1 MRYVITGLLLLMGMV
16 FFFVFITAC
25 APGQTMTRAGN
36 HEGRAAQ
43 QKGAA
48 DDMDFSYDEAGES
61 SWDDYEAQPRKT
73 SSKKSGAPSLRAGGS
88 PKRLSDTIDD
98 DFEYGDDNP
107 SSSSGSEAFDQK
119 GEASW
124 YGRAFHG
131 KQTASGERFDMNNLT
146 AAHKTLPFGTILQ
159 VKNLDNDRSVK
170 VRINDRGPYR
180 GGRIIDLSYGAA
192 KSLDMLGAGTANVGI
207 KILKRGSGDR
217 RTAAKTYDDD
227 LEPVGG
233 IEDSGN
239 DGDSIGRAG
248 LALQAGAFYSRTN
261 ADSLKQ
267 RIQDLVRKPVII
279 VREGDMYKVR
289 VKNVSSRNEA
299 RRLRDLLTDENI
311 SSFVVEDT
319 RE

>member
-43 QKGAA
+43 PKSAT
-48 DDMDFSYDEAGES
+48 DDVDFSYDEAGEAT
-61 SWDDYEAQPRKT
+61 WDEYEAESGKS
-73 SSKKSGAPSLRAGGS
+73 SSKKSGAPSLRTGGNS
-88 PKRLSDTIDD
+88 REPSDNLEDD
-98 DFEYGDDNP
+98 DFEYGNDSR
-107 SSSSGSEAFDQK
+107 SSSEEFDQK

-131 KQTASGERFDMNNLT
+131 KQTASGERFDMNSLT

-192 KSLDMLGAGTANVGI
+192 KSLDILGAGTANVGI
-207 KILKRGSGDR
+207 KVLKKGTGERHSG
-217 RTAAKTYDDD
+217 AKTYNDD

-239 DGDSIGRAG
+239 DGDYVSRAG
-248 LALQAGAFYSRTN
+248 MALQAGAFYSRVN
-261 ADSLKQ
+261 ADRLKEK
-267 RIQDLVRKPVII
+267 IQDLVRKPVII
-279 VREGDMYKVR
+279 IRDGDMYKVR
-289 VKNVSSRNEA
+289 VKNVTSRNEA

-311 SSFVVEDT
+311 SSFIVDDT